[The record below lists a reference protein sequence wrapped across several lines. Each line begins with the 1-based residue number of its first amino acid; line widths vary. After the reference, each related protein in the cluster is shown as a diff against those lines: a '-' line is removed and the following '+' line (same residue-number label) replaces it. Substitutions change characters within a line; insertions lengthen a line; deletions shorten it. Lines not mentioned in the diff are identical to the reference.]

1 MPSSLTTYAIPI
13 LGTLGTL
20 TCFAALIYGLS
31 SYHQHL
37 IEQEE
42 GNRVNRYTKEDREE
56 DEDEESTDD
65 EEYMDVN
72 GSSVFWL
79 YGTFRRGR
87 NGDGEEQEDGGR
99 MV

>member
-13 LGTLGTL
+13 IGTLGTL
-20 TCFAALIYGLS
+20 TCFVALIYGLS

-42 GNRVNRYTKEDREE
+42 GNRVKRYTKEDREE
-56 DEDEESTDD
+56 EEEDEESTDD
-65 EEYMDVN
+65 EE
-72 GSSVFWL
+72 
-79 YGTFRRGR
+79 RGR